1 MYSKE
6 IEDFLRERNNVVS
19 PEECVK
25 ITDITVNTQIRNV
38 KFFCYDN
45 RFVVDT
51 NDGYTFVFWMKR

>member
-6 IEDFLRERNNVVS
+6 IENFLRERNNVVS